1 MRFAAEN
8 PYLYRKKGETMDR
21 VFHAR
26 MGAARYLALL
36 MFTFMLVYCLWVK
49 YILIAVLWGIL
60 LLHFIE
66 KIIHTT
72 YTLTTDGQLIIYEGR
87 FSRRRERSLAEI
99 VSVECRSSMQVGG
112 RALVHYVL
120 VVYKDGKHDALQP
133 TNEKEFVRILEKRR
147 KELDKTNG

>member
-1 MRFAAEN
+1 MGYPVAS
-8 PYLYRKKGETMDR
+8 
-21 VFHAR
+21 FHR
-26 MGAARYLALL
+26 
-36 MFTFMLVYCLWVK
+36 
-49 YILIAVLWGIL
+49 
-60 LLHFIE
+60 

-87 FSRRRERSLAEI
+87 FSRRRERSLVEI

-120 VVYKDGKHDALQP
+120 VVYQDGKHDAFQP
-133 TNEKEFVRILEKRR
+133 TNEEEFVRILEKRR

>member
-1 MRFAAEN
+1 
-8 PYLYRKKGETMDR
+8 MDR

-26 MGAARYLALL
+26 VGAARYLALL

-49 YILIAVLWGIL
+49 YILIAVLWGILLLGIL

>member
-1 MRFAAEN
+1 
-8 PYLYRKKGETMDR
+8 MDR

-26 MGAARYLALL
+26 VGAARYLALL

-133 TNEKEFVRILEKRR
+133 TK
-147 KELDKTNG
+147 

>member
-1 MRFAAEN
+1 
-8 PYLYRKKGETMDR
+8 
-21 VFHAR
+21 
-26 MGAARYLALL
+26 

-87 FSRRRERSLAEI
+87 FSRKRERSLAEI
-99 VSVECRSSMQVGG
+99 VSVDCRSSMQVGG